1 LIVLDAS
8 AAVAVLLNLGAGA
21 PRIRE
26 RMDRADGGLH
36 VPHLFEVE
44 VINTLRRYASSRGF
58 SERRDAELLED
69 LTTMRI
75 TRYPHTALL
84 SRVWELRENVTAYE
98 VTYVALAETL
108 EAPLVTRDEAAGP
121 GARHP
126 RCWGVVPVKAARHT
140 RFQPG
145 DTERRAG
152 RCGEGDD
159 ATDARLAVAASRC
172 GL

>member
-26 RMDRADGGLH
+26 RMVRADDGLH

-44 VINTLRRYASSRGF
+44 VMNVLRRYALDHRF
-58 SERRDAELLED
+58 SERRGAELLED

-84 SRVWELRENVTAYE
+84 SRVWELRENLTAYDAA
-98 VTYVALAETL
+98 YVALAETL
-108 EAPLVTRDEAAGP
+108 EAPLVTRDE
-121 GARHP
+121 
-126 RCWGVVPVKAARHT
+126 
-140 RFQPG
+140 
-145 DTERRAG
+145 
-152 RCGEGDD
+152 
-159 ATDARLAVAASRC
+159 RLARVPGIRAAVE
-172 GL
+172 LF